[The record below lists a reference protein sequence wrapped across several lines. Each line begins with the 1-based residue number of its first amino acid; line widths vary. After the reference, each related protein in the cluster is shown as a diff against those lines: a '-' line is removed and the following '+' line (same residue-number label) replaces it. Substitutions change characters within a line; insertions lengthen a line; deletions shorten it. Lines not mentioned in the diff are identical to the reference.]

1 MSASARTTAIAIALM
16 SLALPAQDAESK
28 PEVGKTWQQLAA
40 EDSKSL
46 AARLREP
53 LAALADEQGRVAMGR
68 VPMGRLVKV
77 LRSTGFGAGAEG
89 SRAVAADI
97 ELLTSLDPEQSGT
110 VALDKLPA
118 IVESAFA
125 AAMESRSSL
134 DTDGDGIL
142 TKKEYAVGQVPKFGE
157 FDEHG
162 LDGHGRGHF
171 RREDRD
177 EDGTISLAGEAF
189 VRVQARVH
197 GQVERLM
204 LCVHLANGL
213 DGQATIDRDA
223 FAKFF
228 AQKPETADGLWTK
241 TAREA
246 TTLPTNELSQ
256 AIARLRGDDRTA
268 LCEAVFGKAPTAEGD
283 AGK

>member
-53 LAALADEQGRVAMGR
+53 LAALADEPGR

-110 VALDKLPA
+110 VTLDKLPA
-118 IVESAFA
+118 IVERAFA

-177 EDGTISLAGEAF
+177 EDGTISLAGETF

-197 GQVERLM
+197 GQIERLM

-228 AQKPETADGLWTK
+228 AQKPETADGLWSR

-268 LCEAVFGKAPTAEGD
+268 LCEAVFGKASTAEGD